1 MRRFHCLLIGVSAL
15 VLFPGVP
22 GYAEEGSA
30 VSRAT
35 ETVKSD
41 FGRFYAERENLV
53 RLGIGLAGAG
63 ILANTSIDEDFR
75 DRYQED
81 LRSGTTD
88 HVSNVFKPLGAVYV
102 AGPLYLVAYGA
113 GSKLGSPAMEEW
125 AQKSI
130 RASVV
135 GAPAVLGLM
144 VVLGADRP
152 SEGGSSAWKP
162 FHSRYGVSAHAF
174 IGGIPFMTAAN
185 MAENV
190 YVKAALYGMSTLT
203 GLSRINDDQHYLSQA
218 ALGWYIA
225 YLSSRVVEKG
235 DDPRQGR
242 LHFSASSIPGG
253 WLVTARKIF

>member
-15 VLFPGVP
+15 GLFPGVP

-35 ETVKSD
+35 GTVKSD
-41 FGRFYAERENLV
+41 FGKFYAERENLV

-75 DRYQED
+75 DRYQAD
-81 LRSGTTD
+81 LRSGDTD
-88 HVSNVFKPLGAVYV
+88 HVSKAFKVFGAVYV
-102 AGPLYLVAYGA
+102 AAPLYLGAYGA
-113 GSKLGSPAMEEW
+113 GSMLGSPIMEEW

-135 GAPAVLGLM
+135 GTPAVLGLM
-144 VVLGADRP
+144 VALGADRP
-152 SEGGSSAWKP
+152 SEGGNSAWKP
-162 FHSRYGVSAHAF
+162 FHSWHGVSAHAF
-174 IGGIPFMTAAN
+174 IGAVPFMTAAS
-185 MAENV
+185 MTENA

-218 ALGWYIA
+218 ALGWYLA
-225 YLSSRVVEKG
+225 YLSSCIVEKG
-235 DDPRQGR
+235 GDPQEGR
-242 LHFSASSIPGG
+242 LHFAASPIPGG
-253 WLVTARKIF
+253 WVITARKIF